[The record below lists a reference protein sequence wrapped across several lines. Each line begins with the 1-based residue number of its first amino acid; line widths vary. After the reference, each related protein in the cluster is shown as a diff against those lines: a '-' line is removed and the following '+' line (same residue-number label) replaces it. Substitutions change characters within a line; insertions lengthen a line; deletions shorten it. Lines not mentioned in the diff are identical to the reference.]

1 MNLQE
6 QADHIQ
12 PVMTEGTETETKR
25 NNLKKKQELRLTN
38 KSVMQRH
45 QRLGFLNQKVI
56 LKIIYQFLII
66 QTTEDVREEHRMM
79 GMNLMSANMKT
90 TIGLEVMN

>member
-66 QTTEDVREEHRMM
+66 QTTEDMREEHRMM